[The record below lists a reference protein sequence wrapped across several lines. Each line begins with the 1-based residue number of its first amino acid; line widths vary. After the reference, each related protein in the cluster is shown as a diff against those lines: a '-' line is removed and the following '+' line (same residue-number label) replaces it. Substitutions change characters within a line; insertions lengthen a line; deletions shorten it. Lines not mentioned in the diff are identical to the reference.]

1 MLVFQVTSQNIKLVK
16 KPSRDIIE
24 NQINFLT
31 ANFKF
36 SEEWQGMLKIVQF
49 SQKRK
54 DEEDYNENI
63 SLGDQ
68 NDVTINVP
76 QNIKAGILKIAIFGY
91 VAENT
96 TGGTK
101 LVKRVETNSYSI
113 PILKSGVN
121 VSKLGDSI
129 FGDKFYLF
137 VQEEPSKDW
146 LIVYGLEK
154 YSRVYIIDNKGENV
168 IIIDNKTL
176 FAFLDIFYLLF
187 FHLIYIYIISQS
199 LLYF

>member
-54 DEEDYNENI
+54 DEEDYYENI

-91 VAENT
+91 AAENT
-96 TGGTK
+96 TGGIK

-137 VQEEPSKDW
+137 VQEEPSKAW
-146 LIVYGLEK
+146 LIVHGLEK
-154 YSRVYIIDNKGENV
+154 YPSVSIIDNTGENV
-168 IIIDNKTL
+168 IGKINYLDENIIQIEFSNELSGK
-176 FAFLDIFYLLF
+176 AFLN
-187 FHLIYIYIISQS
+187 
-199 LLYF
+199 